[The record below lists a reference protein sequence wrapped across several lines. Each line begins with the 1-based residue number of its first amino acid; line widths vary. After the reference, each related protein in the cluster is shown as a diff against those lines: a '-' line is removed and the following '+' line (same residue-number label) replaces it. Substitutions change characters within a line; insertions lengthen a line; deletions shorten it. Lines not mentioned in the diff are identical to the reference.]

1 MRVEPNGAGIRDW
14 IQIKYLAGPHV
25 LQVVSILNIGH
36 GLLDLQV
43 REIDAMSDIISI
55 THNSSGAQPFQ
66 RLAYQLTRYW
76 IVLFAAAMG
85 IYVGLPFLAPVFMH
99 WGWSS
104 AGKTI
109 YLIYS
114 FLCHQLPERSYF
126 LFGPKVSYSL
136 GEIQSAWQNSLNPM
150 ILRQFI
156 GNPDMGW
163 KVAWSDRMIS
173 MYASTLVF
181 GLLWYPFRRRLKV
194 LPWWGFLLFLLP
206 MVLDGGTHFLSDLSG
221 IGQGFRYTNKWL
233 ATLIHQSLPLS
244 FYVGDALGS
253 FNSWMRLLTG
263 VLFGIGVVWFGFPY
277 IDRIFADQ
285 ARNLRRIIQ
294 PGDPTEY
301 PVSNL

>member
-1 MRVEPNGAGIRDW
+1 M
-14 IQIKYLAGPHV
+14 
-25 LQVVSILNIGH
+25 
-36 GLLDLQV
+36 
-43 REIDAMSDIISI
+43 
-55 THNSSGAQPFQ
+55 
-66 RLAYQLTRYW
+66 
-76 IVLFAAAMG
+76 
-85 IYVGLPFLAPVFMH
+85 
-99 WGWSS
+99 
-104 AGKTI
+104 
-109 YLIYS
+109 
-114 FLCHQLPERSYF
+114 
-126 LFGPKVSYSL
+126 SYSL
-136 GEIQSAWQNSLNPM
+136 GEIQTAWQNTLNPM